1 MSDKVCKVLYAPV
14 ASRKLLES
22 RHAVD
27 PESLSHDGQLLLS
40 WGSSTDCSDLT
51 STGINGHK
59 VPVFYTPHDQ
69 HALEEVPGAHIEQ
82 FLPEI
87 VPFFKRNIGE
97 RNPKCLHIETSVKTL
112 LKCNNRVE
120 RVESFV
126 EEVVL
131 VGGAEP
137 SWEDT
142 DVIRSAEIVS
152 CQPSVVKVLEVCVL
166 PFLDVF
172 SVGLELIWED
182 DHPVSFH
189 PQLLRNSH
197 CYRVFEPRTHILF
210 DLLGFVFLLLLL

>member
-1 MSDKVCKVLYAPV
+1 MGTLPPSEACRSRIQHQRFSPSKSGLFCGCFICWRRSRLYSRLIGSDAESNILYSDKVCKVLYAPV

-97 RNPKCLHIETSVKTL
+97 RNP
-112 LKCNNRVE
+112 
-120 RVESFV
+120 
-126 EEVVL
+126 
-131 VGGAEP
+131 
-137 SWEDT
+137 
-142 DVIRSAEIVS
+142 
-152 CQPSVVKVLEVCVL
+152 
-166 PFLDVF
+166 
-172 SVGLELIWED
+172 
-182 DHPVSFH
+182 
-189 PQLLRNSH
+189 LR
-197 CYRVFEPRTHILF
+197 
-210 DLLGFVFLLLLL
+210 